1 MYADDALNE
10 LLNSLV
16 ETREAISDFTEKWH
30 EWQRLSFCGI
40 TYYPEHDPRQ
50 YSDILKKKRSHS
62 KKPNTK
68 GFVVR
73 PKMYARQRR

>member
-10 LLNSLV
+10 LLNSLA
-16 ETREAISDFTEKWH
+16 ETREAISDFAEKWH
-30 EWQRLSFCGI
+30 EWQQLAFCGI
-40 TYYPEHDPRQ
+40 TYYPEYNPRQ
-50 YSDILKKKRSHS
+50 YSDILKNKKRHS